1 MKLRKMLALLLAGVM
16 AFSAA
21 ACGEQET
28 VTNNESQAPESSEA
42 SSESSEPVENKLV
55 IGAITQM
62 ESEFYDAN
70 FSAAG
75 TNYYM
80 YDLLHG
86 YTTVVSTKEGEFVY
100 DPTVVKEHSET
111 ENEDGTKTY
120 TVTINDG
127 LVWSDGTPITAKDY
141 VFAGLLESSP
151 EMAEIGYPSQA
162 GYSLVG
168 YDEFLNGETENFA
181 GIHLVDDMTYS
192 LTVRAEELPYHY
204 DIAYASLWPRPMHV
218 IAPDCDVEDAPEG
231 ATITGDF
238 TSELLEKTVN
248 DPEAGYR
255 ANPSVVC
262 GPYTLSSFDVS
273 AQEAVFKIN
282 PNYAGD
288 YRGVKPSIET
298 VVVKLVS
305 NDTMM
310 NELKAGNVDLLSQTG
325 GAENIEAGLDLA
337 DEGVIEYN
345 SYYRNGYGKV
355 QFDCSQFPTDSVNVR
370 QAIAYCLDRNEFV
383 RQYTGGYGAVAQSAY
398 GLAQWEYQESID
410 WIAENLNAYEPN
422 VDKAIE
428 LLEADGWTLGAD
440 GQAYSGEGVRYKDV
454 NGELKPLVIE
464 WANSE
469 GNPVSS
475 LLATMLPETMEKA
488 GMQLN
493 ATTMDFTTLQG
504 AILHTGD
511 KIYNMYNLATGIPLQ
526 NSPWYYY
533 SKDPAWMQGGYNS
546 NWIADDEL
554 DAAAGALKTIPY
566 DDRDAWLEAWRNYIK
581 VWNEKMPDIPLY
593 SDEYFDFYAPK
604 LKNWEASD
612 AIWPWSRAILDASI
626 G

>member
-1 MKLRKMLALLLAGVM
+1 MKLRKMLALLLAGAM
-16 AFSAA
+16 AFSVA
-21 ACGEQET
+21 ACSEQET
-28 VTNNESQAPESSEA
+28 VTNNASQAPESSEA

-62 ESEFYDAN
+62 ESEFYDAS
-70 FSAAG
+70 FSNAA
-75 TNYYM
+75 TNYSM

-612 AIWPWSRAILDASI
+612 AIWPWSRAVLDASI

>member
-1 MKLRKMLALLLAGVM
+1 MKLRKMLALLLAGAM
-16 AFSAA
+16 AFSVA
-21 ACGEQET
+21 ACSEQET
-28 VTNNESQAPESSEA
+28 VTNNASQAPESSEA

-62 ESEFYDAN
+62 ESEFYDAS
-70 FSAAG
+70 FSNAD
-75 TNYYM
+75 TNYSM

-612 AIWPWSRAILDASI
+612 AIWPWSRAVLDASI

>member
-1 MKLRKMLALLLAGVM
+1 MKLRKMLALLLAGAM
-16 AFSAA
+16 AFSVA
-21 ACGEQET
+21 ACSEQET
-28 VTNNESQAPESSEA
+28 VTNNASQAPESSEA

-62 ESEFYDAN
+62 ESEFYDAS
-70 FSAAG
+70 FSASA
-75 TNYYM
+75 TNYSM
-80 YDLLHG
+80 YDLLHS

-305 NDTMM
+305 SDTMM

-410 WIAENLNAYEPN
+410 WIAENLNTYEPN

-566 DDRDAWLEAWRNYIK
+566 EDRDAWLDAWRNYIK

>member
-1 MKLRKMLALLLAGVM
+1 MKLRKMLALLLAGAM
-16 AFSAA
+16 AFSVA
-21 ACGEQET
+21 ACSEQET
-28 VTNNESQAPESSEA
+28 VTNNASQAPESSEA

-62 ESEFYDAN
+62 ESEFYDAS
-70 FSAAG
+70 FSNAA
-75 TNYYM
+75 TNYSM

-398 GLAQWEYQESID
+398 GLAQC
-410 WIAENLNAYEPN
+410 L
-422 VDKAIE
+422 
-428 LLEADGWTLGAD
+428 
-440 GQAYSGEGVRYKDV
+440 
-454 NGELKPLVIE
+454 
-464 WANSE
+464 
-469 GNPVSS
+469 
-475 LLATMLPETMEKA
+475 
-488 GMQLN
+488 
-493 ATTMDFTTLQG
+493 
-504 AILHTGD
+504 
-511 KIYNMYNLATGIPLQ
+511 
-526 NSPWYYY
+526 
-533 SKDPAWMQGGYNS
+533 
-546 NWIADDEL
+546 
-554 DAAAGALKTIPY
+554 
-566 DDRDAWLEAWRNYIK
+566 
-581 VWNEKMPDIPLY
+581 
-593 SDEYFDFYAPK
+593 
-604 LKNWEASD
+604 
-612 AIWPWSRAILDASI
+612 
-626 G
+626 

>member
-1 MKLRKMLALLLAGVM
+1 MKLRKMLALLLAGAM
-16 AFSAA
+16 AFSVA
-21 ACGEQET
+21 ACSEQET
-28 VTNNESQAPESSEA
+28 VTNNASQAPEGSEA

-55 IGAITQM
+55 IGALTQM

-70 FSAAG
+70 FSNAG
-75 TNYYM
+75 TNYSM

-612 AIWPWSRAILDASI
+612 AIWPWSRAVLDASI